1 MWVLVK
7 KFRARVLHF
16 WGALSEWSS
25 RNGDV
30 EWLSSLVWWEAS
42 SLRRATSWL
51 QTRGIDPFLRLSLSR
66 SLGQSR
72 LMLQMMVRVPPSIFL
87 LSCWRFTK
95 SFKQL
100 ALKIVLQIFVTVN
113 FPSQGEKSCHESR
126 PMRARELLQMGH
138 ERSESRSGSPRD
150 PAPWLGGVGALE
162 VGWMGN
168 DGSELKRFLV

>member
-126 PMRARELLQMGH
+126 PMRARSSCRWAM
-138 ERSESRSGSPRD
+138 SEASRAADRQGIRR
-150 PAPWLGGVGALE
+150 LGWGALE
-162 VGWMGN
+162 RWKSDEWEMMGASWR
-168 DGSELKRFLV
+168 DF